1 MRGPRDDDSRTG
13 CRGGASVVALL
24 LGALLF
30 AALPLGAGVVVACV
44 VPGLGGIRP
53 GLTLPALVAVLL
65 GIVLVA
71 VVIGDRPLRTVRLL
85 MPGRPRLQGPAAELG
100 AFVLLTTMLLVPLAS
115 PLGALTAAASASAC
129 YRCLEHF
136 LPQPHRGGR

>member
-1 MRGPRDDDSRTG
+1 
-13 CRGGASVVALL
+13 VALL

-53 GLTLPALVAVLL
+53 GLPLPALVAVLL

-71 VVIGDRPLRTVRLL
+71 VVIGERPLRTARLL

-129 YRCLEHF
+129 YRCLERF
-136 LPQPHRGGR
+136 LPQPHRSRR

>member
-53 GLTLPALVAVLL
+53 GLPLPALVAVLL

-71 VVIGDRPLRTVRLL
+71 VVIGERPLRTARLL

-129 YRCLEHF
+129 YRCLERF
-136 LPQPHRGGR
+136 LPQPHRSRR